1 MIDAVLVKNAN
12 RMMTVASLL
21 EDGIELGFA
30 DGAKG
35 LIPYSD
41 LPEIGE
47 RAALSTLEL
56 PNPYEMILK
65 TAQGATVEIPWD
77 FARHY
82 CDASYRPAVE
92 AIAMRG
98 RLTLGQRVRRLRNF
112 AGLSQ
117 DALARAAGIGRVTLV
132 RLEKGEQTPRYKTL
146 SAVARVLG
154 VDVSELLVDLE
165 VLRQQV
171 VREGRAGCRA
181 PWRGFGLGGLLG
193 HDCGGQVGG
202 GGTVSVRERAGVSLV
217 RGGLGDVDG
226 EPDGARGLCVEAG
239 ACAGFCGA
247 VCRARRGCGGG
258 ECCGD
263 VGVVCGGGIGV
274 GGGGVT
280 RVRPILWSRHF
291 GHP

>member
-1 MIDAVLVKNAN
+1 MLRVCGGLLWGRGNRCLNQDLQDLGIFRIAGERLMDVERILFAPVERADYRGTMIRNALK

-41 LPEIGE
+41 LPEIGK
-47 RAALSTLEL
+47 RATLSTLEL
-56 PNPYEMILK
+56 PNPYEMVLK

-98 RLTLGQRVRRLRNF
+98 RLTLGQRVRRLRNS

-132 RLEKGEQTPRYKTL
+132 RLEKGEHTPRYRTL
-146 SAVARVLG
+146 SAVAKVLG
-154 VDVSELLVDLE
+154 VDVSELLVE
-165 VLRQQV
+165 REFLR
-171 VREGRAGCRA
+171 
-181 PWRGFGLGGLLG
+181 
-193 HDCGGQVGG
+193 
-202 GGTVSVRERAGVSLV
+202 
-217 RGGLGDVDG
+217 
-226 EPDGARGLCVEAG
+226 
-239 ACAGFCGA
+239 
-247 VCRARRGCGGG
+247 
-258 ECCGD
+258 
-263 VGVVCGGGIGV
+263 
-274 GGGGVT
+274 
-280 RVRPILWSRHF
+280 
-291 GHP
+291 